1 MGRSFLVSVSHDLVF
16 MILLGIT
23 GLCAVGL
30 AVTGYVIH
38 ESMEVC
44 LVATYQST
52 SQYPETIQNSP
63 NVSGS
68 AVSTSTPALVALPTQ
83 GEQQT
88 PAASED
94 TTSRGCGAVR
104 ASFTVMP

>member
-1 MGRSFLVSVSHDLVF
+1 MGGSFPVSVSHDWVF

-23 GLCAVGL
+23 GLCAVRL
-30 AVTGYVIH
+30 AVTGYVIQ
-38 ESMEVC
+38 ESMEPC

-52 SQYPETIQNSP
+52 SQYPQSIQNSP

-68 AVSTSTPALVALPTQ
+68 AVSASTPALVALPTE
-83 GEQQT
+83 GERQT

-94 TTSRGCGAVR
+94 TTSRGCGAIR
-104 ASFTVMP
+104 ASFTVML